1 MKEEKYD
8 TIEIQRIRR
17 VYCEQLHANYLD
29 NLEEM
34 DKFLESYS
42 LLRLNHEE
50 MENLDR
56 LITSKEN
63 ETVIKGIPKKQ
74 KSRTRELHR

>member
-34 DKFLESYS
+34 DKFLERYNFP
-42 LLRLNHEE
+42 RLNQEE
-50 MENLDR
+50 VENMNR
-56 LITSKEN
+56 PITSNEI
-63 ETVIKGIPKKQ
+63 ETVI
-74 KSRTRELHR
+74 